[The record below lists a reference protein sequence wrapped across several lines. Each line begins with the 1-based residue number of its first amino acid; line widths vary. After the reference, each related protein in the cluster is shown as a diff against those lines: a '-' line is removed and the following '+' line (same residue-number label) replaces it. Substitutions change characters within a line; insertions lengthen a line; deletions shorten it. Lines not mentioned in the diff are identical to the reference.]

1 MRQEPSLWSN
11 SNGLFCRL
19 PQVGGSPLARSA
31 RLDWLL
37 ALPRRNGCYLGLY
50 MALAQTASWLW
61 DDMDSCRSKS
71 SLRGDTLTRR
81 SRSCAFAGI
90 SCFKLSYRDL
100 VAMMGERR
108 IDLAHTTIL
117 RWVQQYSPEFQK
129 RWNRFAR
136 TVVARG
142 GWMYLYRAVD
152 KAGKTVDFHPQ
163 SEARCEC
170 RQGLLA

>member
-1 MRQEPSLWSN
+1 MIDRCLDS
-11 SNGLFCRL
+11 CR
-19 PQVGGSPLARSA
+19 
-31 RLDWLL
+31 
-37 ALPRRNGCYLGLY
+37 
-50 MALAQTASWLW
+50 
-61 DDMDSCRSKS
+61 CRSKS

-81 SRSCAFAGI
+81 SWSCAFAGI

-136 TVVARG
+136 TVG
-142 GWMYLYRAVD
+142 GSWRMDETYVRV
-152 KAGKTVDFHPQ
+152 KG
-163 SEARCEC
+163 E
-170 RQGLLA
+170 